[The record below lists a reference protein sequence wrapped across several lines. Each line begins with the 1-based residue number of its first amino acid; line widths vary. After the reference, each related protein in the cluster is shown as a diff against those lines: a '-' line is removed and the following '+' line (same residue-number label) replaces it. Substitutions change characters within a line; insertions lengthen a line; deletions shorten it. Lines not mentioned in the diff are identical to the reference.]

1 MNRYH
6 LKNLYDCINTIARN
20 HEAKGKDRS
29 NWFYTDAEFEK
40 VKNDAGN
47 NII

>member
-20 HEAKGKDRS
+20 HEACGRDRS
-29 NWFYTDAEFEK
+29 SWFYSDAEFEK
-40 VKNDAGN
+40 VKRDTRN
-47 NII
+47 NIL